1 MYKINEDFQQGTFQ
15 LADELNL
22 DEIEASQIFFDAQDD
37 ADATG
42 RSVLSCSIIRFH
54 QRRKLLLDCLRLT
67 LQQIAE
73 LEGNSEQE
81 QELKMFLEHIIKE
94 TISSQSPTTATNINT
109 TRNAPTFIS
118 KCISAMG
125 DIRQW
130 LQKISDKVS
139 SASVLGQPSQP
150 ELLEI
155 MEYQRHSLVKQ
166 HELLGVIV
174 LYLVKADHSSVEDFE
189 LLLGVLKKADKYDN
203 VLGKLFNFRI
213 GSRATIRYLLCSSSI
228 IPTNKSLQCII
239 SQL

>member
-1 MYKINEDFQQGTFQ
+1 MNEDFQQGTFQ

-22 DEIEASQIFFDAQDD
+22 DEIEAAQIFFDAQDD

-81 QELKMFLEHIIKE
+81 QELKIFLEHIIKE
-94 TISSQSPTTATNINT
+94 TITPTTATTINT

-155 MEYQRHSLVKQ
+155 MEYQRHSLIKQ
-166 HELLGVIV
+166 HELLGVII
-174 LYLVKADHSSVEDFE
+174 LYLVKADRSSVEDFE

-203 VLGKLFNFRI
+203 ILGKHCSILEP
-213 GSRATIRYLLCSSSI
+213 GSELL
-228 IPTNKSLQCII
+228 
-239 SQL
+239 